1 MYTKYFK
8 YIVLFTLLLQF
19 PVEAFS
25 VSPFKFAVFSD
36 LHIAIDNSQPTADL
50 QSAINEINA
59 ALDVEFVLVSGDIT
73 QLGDSLSLVKAKQML
88 SKLHVPYYITA
99 GNHDFCWNSAGLR
112 TFNNVFGANKFYI
125 EHNGYRFISI
135 TSAPSEKYKSG
146 HFQPQDLDWLKANL
160 KKIPKHQPVFFMTH
174 YPLLPGDVDN
184 GPALEKVLRI
194 CNLQAVMSGHYHRNV
209 CLNYN
214 GTPSLVLR
222 STLRAQDE
230 VGGYTIISI
239 SDSMRVYEK
248 KINKAEECWIS
259 LPLKLK

>member
-1 MYTKYFK
+1 MNMQYFK
-8 YIVLFTLLLQF
+8 YIVLFTLFLQLPF
-19 PVEAFS
+19 EAFS

-36 LHIAIDNSQPTADL
+36 LHIAVDNSQPTADL
-50 QSAINEINA
+50 QSAINEINT

-88 SKLHVPYYITA
+88 SKLHVPFYITA
-99 GNHDFCWNSAGLR
+99 GNHDFYWSGTGSR
-112 TFNNVFGANKFYI
+112 TFNAVFGANKFYM

-135 TSAPSEKYKSG
+135 TSAPSEKNKSG
-146 HFQPQDLDWLKANL
+146 HFQPQDLDWLKAHL
-160 KKIPKHQPVFFMTH
+160 KKMPKHQPVFFITH
-174 YPLLPGDVDN
+174 YPLLAGDVDN
-184 GPALEKVLRI
+184 GAALEKVLRK

-214 GTPSLVLR
+214 GTNGLVLR

-230 VGGYTIISI
+230 VGGYSIISI

-248 KINKAEECWIS
+248 KINAAEECWIS
-259 LPLKLK
+259 LPLKVK